1 MTSRKYLI
9 RLFREIV
16 GQMRRPAGGV
26 SILAMTTQVEDVG
39 AAVADPFQSYAP
51 QPNHYDELFGPGDV
65 IRPHWK
71 VFADLFRALPVERQM
86 SRVGRLNRLVR
97 ENGIADDIFADLTK
111 THDPWKIDL
120 FPVIFSTSEWAWLER
135 AVTQRA
141 RLFDAILGDIY
152 GPQELLRTGAI
163 PPLMILNDAA
173 YLRPCREMGCG
184 AGQLD
189 FYAVDLARSPGGTWR
204 VLDNHAETPAGSGFA
219 LANRVVH
226 SQVAGDIF
234 RAVNGLRLAP
244 FYQKLQAE
252 LMSRVNR
259 DDPLIALLTPG
270 PRHEDYFGHAYLAR
284 YLGLVLMEGGDMRT
298 VGNRVY
304 MKTLEGLKLVDL
316 IVRCVEGGSADALE
330 LNPNGFLGPVGLM
343 QAVRKTPNLVTNML
357 GSAIIENRGLGRY
370 LPSLSKQ
377 LLGEELEL
385 QDAPRWWLGDEA
397 GRAHVFA
404 NFNRMIIRRAREG
417 TGRPGGAEL
426 GRNPA
431 KLSQEQ
437 AAALRSD
444 IQLNGRALVAEEPVG
459 FATTPSWTP
468 AGLKPAPYAVRLF
481 VARFGDSYH
490 VMPGGIALTVDAQT
504 GVSLSASEGQTR
516 DVWVTSATEVSNHVS
531 LMRPPIEGSGVQRAG
546 KGLRSRAADNLFW
559 LGRYTERADSTM
571 RLMRAALTRM
581 RDEGAESQAG
591 EAVRKS
597 LAAILAKGYAAR
609 KTPPAKEPLKAV
621 ESLVVTLMSST
632 DRAYSLPSTLESA
645 HRVASVLR
653 DRLSVEAWNTLQT
666 FQTNPVWRGEI
677 TPGGIADII
686 DTLDQGVLTLAAF
699 NGMIAENMT
708 RNPGWR
714 FLDIGRRMERA
725 ARLSELLLALFGE
738 AQDDDSETSGLL
750 FTLEASDS
758 IITFRSRY
766 LFAPVLS
773 LVLDLLLLDETNPRS
788 IAFQLAAVDGQLGAL
803 PQASQSGIQTEEQ
816 RMILELLTAVRLAKV
831 SQLAQVGAGGSRVEF
846 KALFLQIVNGLPKL
860 SEAITRRYFNLT
872 EDELRRVYSRN
883 TAP

>member
-1 MTSRKYLI
+1 
-9 RLFREIV
+9 
-16 GQMRRPAGGV
+16 
-26 SILAMTTQVEDVG
+26 MTTQVEDVD
-39 AAVADPFQSYAP
+39 AASVDLFESYAP

-71 VFADLFRALPVERQM
+71 VFADLFRALPGERQM
-86 SRVGRLNRLVR
+86 ARVARLNRLVR
-97 ENGIADDIFADLTK
+97 ENGIAEDIFADLTK
-111 THDPWKIDL
+111 SAEPWKIDL
-120 FPVIFSTSEWAWLER
+120 FPVIFSTGEWAWLER

-152 GPQELLRTGAI
+152 GPQDLLRSGAI
-163 PPLMILNDAA
+163 PPLMILNDQA
-173 YLRPCREMGCG
+173 YLRPCREMSGE
-184 AGQLD
+184 AARLD
-189 FYAVDLARSPGGTWR
+189 FYAVDLARSPTGGWR

-234 RAVNGLRLAP
+234 RAINGLRLAP
-244 FYQKLQAE
+244 FYQKMQAE
-252 LMSRVNR
+252 LLSRVDR

-284 YLGLVLMEGGDMRT
+284 YLGLVLMEGGDMRV

-316 IVRCVEGGSADALE
+316 ILRCVEGGRADALE

-343 QAVRKTPNLVTNML
+343 QAVRKTPGLVTNML
-357 GSAIIENRGLGRY
+357 GTAIIENRGLGRY
-370 LPSLSKQ
+370 LPALAKQ
-377 LLGEELEL
+377 LLSEELEL
-385 QDAPRWWLGDEA
+385 LDAPRWWLGDEGA
-397 GRAHVFA
+397 RSHVFE
-404 NFNRMIIRRAREG
+404 NFDRMVIRRAREG
-417 TGRPGGAEL
+417 TGRPGGADA

-431 KLSQEQ
+431 KMSLEQ
-437 AAALRSD
+437 IAALRGD
-444 IQLNGRALVAEEPVG
+444 IELNGRALVAEEPVG

-468 AGLKPAPYAVRLF
+468 NGLKPAPYAVRLF
-481 VARFGDSYH
+481 VARLGGAYH

-504 GVSLSASEGQTR
+504 GVSLSAPKGQTR
-516 DVWVTSATEVSNHVS
+516 DVWVTSATEISSHVT
-531 LMRPPIEGSGVQRAG
+531 LMRPPVEASGVQRSN

-571 RLMRAALTRM
+571 RLMRAALIRM

-591 EAVRKS
+591 EAVRMA
-597 LAAILAKGYAAR
+597 LAAILAKDFVAP
-609 KTPPAKEPLKAV
+609 KTHIKEPLKAV
-621 ESLVVTLMSST
+621 EDLVITLMSAT

-666 FQTNPVWRGEI
+666 FQTSPVWRGEA
-677 TPGGIADII
+677 TPGGIAEII
-686 DTLDQGVLTLAAF
+686 DVLDQGVLSLAAF

-714 FLDIGRRMERA
+714 FLDIGRRLERA

-750 FTLEASDS
+750 FTLEAADS

-773 LVLDLLLLDETNPRS
+773 LVLDLLLLDEANPRS

-803 PQASQSGIQTEEQ
+803 PQASQSGVQTDEQ

-831 SQLAQVGAGGSRVEF
+831 AQLAQAGLSGSRAEF

-860 SEAITRRYFNLT
+860 SEAITRRYFSLT

-883 TAP
+883 TTRP